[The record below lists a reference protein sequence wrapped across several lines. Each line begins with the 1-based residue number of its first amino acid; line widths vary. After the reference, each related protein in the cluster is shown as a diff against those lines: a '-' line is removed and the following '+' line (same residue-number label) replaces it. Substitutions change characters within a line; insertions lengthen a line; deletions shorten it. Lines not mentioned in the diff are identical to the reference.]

1 MFSKFFCSGER
12 PLSSTLPGVG
22 DPLSATRQHS
32 LSLTP
37 VVYMLK
43 VGIHDINNNIC
54 VFSLYHKDY
63 VVCISLDIDSV
74 VSKVLK

>member
-1 MFSKFFCSGER
+1 
-12 PLSSTLPGVG
+12 
-22 DPLSATRQHS
+22 S

-74 VSKVLK
+74 DVLCLSSVIIVKPHISVRTPKIDN